1 MNTYINKNHTFTFGP
16 PCSALLGSLSAFA
29 WCIDAVWSDPG
40 YYIHSLA
47 HSRWWKFSGT
57 INSNEPITELYWCW
71 WDGSYLCSTKH
82 WFITNNKLNFFSNFP
97 KIHSYTST
105 FWTDNDDPSFFFVE
119 LSVITCR
126 IHPKSFQFWKAILVC
141 SLVILSC
148 YIVLCSES
156 LCSQNENKIK

>member
-1 MNTYINKNHTFTFGP
+1 MSTYKNHTFTFGP
-16 PCSALLGSLSAFA
+16 PCSALLGSLSAFSG
-29 WCIDAVWSDPG
+29 CIDAVWSDPG

-82 WFITNNKLNFFSNFP
+82 WFITNNKLNFFFKFP
-97 KIHSYTST
+97 TNSLLHFNILIRI
-105 FWTDNDDPSFFFVE
+105 WWALVFVE
-119 LSVITCR
+119 ISAITCR
-126 IHPKSFQFWKAILVC
+126 IHPKSFQFWKAILLC